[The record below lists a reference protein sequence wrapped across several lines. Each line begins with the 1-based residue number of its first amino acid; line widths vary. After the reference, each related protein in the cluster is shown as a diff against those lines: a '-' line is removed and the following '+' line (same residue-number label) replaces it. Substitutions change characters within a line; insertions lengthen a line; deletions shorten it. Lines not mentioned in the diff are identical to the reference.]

1 MSFLRYL
8 FLGLLALC
16 LVVLALANRSMVT
29 LRLVPED
36 MGGMVGLNLSI
47 TWPLFVVIFIAMGL
61 GLLIGF
67 VWEWLRE
74 HKHRVEA
81 RSERAEKEKLQKEL
95 AKTKNTRSE
104 QDDVLALLGDR

>member
-8 FLGLLALC
+8 FLGALAVILL
-16 LVVLALANRSMVT
+16 VLALANRQMVT
-29 LRLVPED
+29 LRLLPEEL
-36 MGGMVGLNLSI
+36 GLQAFDGL
-47 TWPLFVVIFIAMGL
+47 TMPLFVVIFAAMGL

-81 RSERAEKEKLQKEL
+81 RQQRSEKEKLEKQLSK
-95 AKTKNTRSE
+95 AQASSE
-104 QDDVLALLGDR
+104 SDDVLALLDQPR